1 MRQMGRV
8 VSAAFFITCITG
20 LTLAQQPTN
29 GGDTAGIEQR
39 VKQLEQ
45 QIRTQVVKGDTS
57 GLQQYMTED
66 SVVIGADGTMTD
78 KNESIQNIQSGKI
91 KYEAINVKEE
101 RVRTYGD
108 TAIFNGLATVKLTV
122 GGHDES
128 GDYRVTIVWVKQS
141 GEWKRAS
148 FQATR
153 VQNTTAGRMI
163 PMDDNP

>member
-1 MRQMGRV
+1 MRQMRRMV
-8 VSAAFFITCITG
+8 AAAVFIACITS
-20 LTLAQQPTN
+20 LTFAQ
-29 GGDTAGIEQR
+29 GGMSTSDTAGAEQR
-39 VKQLEQ
+39 VKELEQ

-78 KNESIQNIQSGKI
+78 KNESIQNIKSGNI
-91 KYEAINVKEE
+91 KYESINVKEE
-101 RVRTYGD
+101 RVRTYGN

-122 GGHDES
+122 GGQDQS

-141 GEWKRAS
+141 GQWRRAS

-163 PMDDNP
+163 EMDDNP

>member
-1 MRQMGRV
+1 MRQMRRMV
-8 VSAAFFITCITG
+8 AAAFFIACITS
-20 LTLAQQPTN
+20 LTFAQAATN
-29 GGDTAGIEQR
+29 AGDTAGAEQR
-39 VKQLEQ
+39 VKELEQ

-78 KNESIQNIQSGKI
+78 KNESIQNIKSGKI
-91 KYEAINVKEE
+91 KYESINVKEE

-122 GGHDES
+122 GGQDQS

-141 GEWKRAS
+141 GEWRRAS

-153 VQNTTAGRMI
+153 VQNTTAERMI
-163 PMDDNP
+163 EMDDNP